1 MRHPST
7 LENVES
13 GPSTSGPVSSRRALL
28 RGLGLAS
35 AGAALTAGC
44 ATTAAAPIATV
55 ATAAPSPKPM
65 AIPGTDKHEVALL
78 SSNENPFGCSPMGAE
93 AMMMAVGGVNRYAN
107 DPTVALAE
115 KIAKIEGV
123 SPEQIVIANGS
134 SPILQAFGMWM
145 GEDKGELVTSV
156 ATYENVP
163 QGSAANG
170 AKVIEVPMA
179 KGLKFDLEAMAAKIG
194 SGTKA
199 AYICNPNNPTG
210 NMVDPVAL
218 KAFVESVPKSTLVFI
233 DEAYIDLVDDYD
245 SNVMTG
251 LLRDGHNVF
260 IARTFSKIYGMA
272 GQRVGYAMMSKE
284 LAEPFWRQVRQ
295 GGVNHIGVAG
305 AMASLDDATFYQEQK
320 LKLARGRQ
328 MLIQMAQELETSY
341 AQDSQANFIFMDTGM
356 PSADFQKKMLAKGVK
371 VGRSWKGYETWSR
384 ICVGEDWEIARC
396 KAAMKEVLSA

>member
-7 LENVES
+7 LDSVES
-13 GPSTSGPVSSRRALL
+13 EKPSTGPISSRRALL

-35 AGAALTAGC
+35 AGAALAAGC
-44 ATTAAAPIATV
+44 ASTAAAPV
-55 ATAAPSPKPM
+55 VETAAAAPAPSKIK
-65 AIPGTDKHEVALL
+65 IPGTDPHEVALL

-107 DPTVALAE
+107 DPTVELAK

-123 SPEQIVIANGS
+123 SPEQVVIANGS
-134 SPILQAFGMWM
+134 SPILQAFAMWM

-163 QGSAANG
+163 MGSAANG
-170 AKVIEVPMA
+170 AKVVEVPMA
-179 KGLKFDLEAMAAKIG
+179 KGLKFDLDGMYAKIG

-218 KAFVESVPKSTLVFI
+218 KSFVESVPKSTVVFI
-233 DEAYIDLVDDYD
+233 DEAYLDLVDDYD
-245 SNVMTG
+245 ANVMTG

-272 GQRVGYAMMSKE
+272 GQRVGYALMSKE

-295 GGVNHIGVAG
+295 GGVNHIGIAG
-305 AMASLDDATFYQEQK
+305 AMASMDDKTFYAEQK

-328 MLIQMAQELETSY
+328 MLISMAQELETSY
-341 AQDSQANFIFMDTGM
+341 ALDSQANFIFMDTGM
-356 PSADFQKKMLAKGVK
+356 PSAEFQKKMLAKGVK

-384 ICVGEDWEIARC
+384 ICVGEDWEIERC
-396 KAAMKEVLSA
+396 RSVIKDVMSA

>member
-7 LENVES
+7 LDPVES
-13 GPSTSGPVSSRRALL
+13 EKSSSGPVSSRRALL
-28 RGLGLAS
+28 RGLGLAG
-35 AGAALTAGC
+35 AGAALAAGC
-44 ATTAAAPIATV
+44 ATTTAAPVET
-55 ATAAPSPKPM
+55 ATAAPAAGPIK
-65 AIPGTDKHEVALL
+65 IPGTDPHEVALL

-107 DPTVALAE
+107 DPTVELAR

-123 SPEQIVIANGS
+123 DPEQIVIANGS

-145 GEDKGELVTSV
+145 GEDQGELVTSV

-179 KGLKFDLEAMAAKIG
+179 KGLKFDLDAMYAKIG

-210 NMVDPVAL
+210 NIVDPVAL
-218 KAFVESVPKSTLVFI
+218 KSFVESVPKSTLVFI

-245 SNVMTG
+245 ANVMTG

-284 LAEPFWRQVRQ
+284 LAQPFWGQVRQ
-295 GGVNHIGVAG
+295 GGVNHIGIAG
-305 AMASLDDATFYQEQK
+305 AMASLDDKSFYDEQK

-328 MLIQMAQELETSY
+328 MLISMAQELETSY
-341 AQDSQANFIFMDTGM
+341 ALDSQANFIFMDTGM
-356 PSADFQKKMLAKGVK
+356 PSAEFQKKMMAKGVK

-384 ICVGEDWEIARC
+384 ICVGEDWEIDRC
-396 KAAMKEVLSA
+396 RTVIKDVMSA